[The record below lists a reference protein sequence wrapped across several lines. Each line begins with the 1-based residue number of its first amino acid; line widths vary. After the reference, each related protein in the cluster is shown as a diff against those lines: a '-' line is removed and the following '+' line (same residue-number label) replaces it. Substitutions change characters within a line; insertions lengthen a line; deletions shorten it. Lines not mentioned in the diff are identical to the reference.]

1 MEPMDFMLSGNNAF
15 GARFGSAIAVAGD
28 LNSDGF
34 NGKQCCNVFY
44 WGRIFTY

>member
-1 MEPMDFMLSGNNAF
+1 MLSGNNAF

-34 NGKQCCNVFY
+34 Q
-44 WGRIFTY
+44 W